1 MISCR
6 KISVIMPAYN
16 AGNYIGSSIESVLAQ
31 THSNFELLVINDCS
45 EDNTEEIVNNYIKR
59 DGRIRL
65 INLSTNMGAPAGPRN
80 IGIRQSSA
88 QWLAFLDA
96 DDIWHPA
103 KIQRQ
108 IEVLERTGSRFCSTK
123 MVDFIDQSSL
133 RLSDAGPNDY
143 EWITFTQ
150 QLIKLRTPT
159 SSVMVERALLLNNLF
174 NEDPSFK
181 AREDLD
187 CWLHCH
193 EEIGRSVKIT
203 VPMMGYRLIQG
214 QISKN
219 KFAMMRRHLHVL
231 QKYRYIS
238 GNRLGLMAWVY
249 TFTHFMIS
257 FYGRLIKRQ
266 L

>member
-1 MISCR
+1 MKSLQKVSI
-6 KISVIMPAYN
+6 IMPAYN
-16 AGNYIGSSIESVLAQ
+16 AANYIEDAIESVLAQ
-31 THSNFELLVINDCS
+31 TFSNFELLVIDDCS
-45 EDNTEEIVNNYIKR
+45 DDNTVEIVNGYIIR
-59 DGRIRL
+59 DKRIRI
-65 INLSTNMGAPAGPRN
+65 INLPTNMGAPAGPRN

-88 QWLAFLDA
+88 QWIAFLDA

-123 MVDFIDQSSL
+123 MVDFIDQSNLIL
-133 RLSDAGPNDY
+133 RDAGPDDY
-143 EWITFTQ
+143 EWITFSQ
-150 QLIKLRTPT
+150 QLIKFRTPT
-159 SSVMVERALLLNNLF
+159 SSVIVERALLMNNFF
-174 NEDPSFK
+174 NENPLFK

-203 VPMMGYRLIQG
+203 VPMTGYRLIQG

-219 KFAMMRRHLHVL
+219 KLEMMGRHLHVL

-238 GNRLGLMAWVY
+238 GKRLGLMAWVF

-257 FYGRLIKRQ
+257 LYSRLIKKQ